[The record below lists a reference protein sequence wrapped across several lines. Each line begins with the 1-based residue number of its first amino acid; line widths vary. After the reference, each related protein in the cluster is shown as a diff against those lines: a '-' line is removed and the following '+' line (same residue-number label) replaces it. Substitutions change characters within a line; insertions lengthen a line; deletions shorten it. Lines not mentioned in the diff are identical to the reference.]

1 MPSAT
6 SVRDKLVGL
15 RDTIRRYDY
24 AYFVLDDPEVP
35 DAEYDR
41 VLRELRALES
51 EHPSLVTV
59 DSPTQRVG
67 GSPASGFA
75 EVRHEIPM
83 LSLDNAFNEQEVMDF
98 GRRLKERLAKADVSI
113 SEIDFAAEPKLDGAA
128 VSLLYEDG
136 ILVRGATRGD
146 GHRGE
151 DVTHNIRT
159 IPAVPLHLRGSAI
172 PARLEVRGEVFMPKQ
187 GFLEYNR
194 KALERGEKPFV
205 NPRNAAAG
213 SLRQLD
219 PKLAAERPLDAF
231 FYGVG
236 LIEGGELPP
245 RHSEVLGRLQGWGLR
260 ICPEWKVV
268 GGILGCLAYY
278 ENIQQKR
285 DKLPYEIDGVVY
297 KVDDRHWQELVGFV
311 SRAPRWAIAHKF
323 PAQEELTVI
332 NAVEFQVGRT
342 GALTPVARLKPVF
355 VGGVTVSNA
364 TLHNMD
370 EIKRK
375 DIRIGDAVIVRR
387 AGDVIPE
394 VVKVI
399 VERRPKDAKRVKLP
413 KRCPECRSDVVR
425 AESEAVARCVGGL
438 YCPAQRKEALRHFA
452 SRSAMDIEGLG
463 EKLIDQLVDNKLVE
477 TPADLYRLSA
487 EDLQGLDRMGQK
499 SAEKLLAALRKSK
512 STTLAKFLLAL
523 GIRDVGEATA
533 QALSKHF
540 GSLEDLMEATEEDL
554 LEVPDVGPVIAAH
567 VRAFF
572 QEDHNRKV
580 IDDLRN
586 LELAWKAPR
595 RARTVA
601 SSPVSG
607 KTIVLTGSLRSM
619 SREKA
624 KARLLELGAKV
635 TSGVSKSTD
644 IVVAGENPGS
654 KLTRATALGIKV
666 LAEDEL
672 LLLVARDS

>member
-586 LELAWKAPR
+586 LELAWKTPR

>member
-6 SVRDKLVGL
+6 SVRDKLVEL

-41 VLRELRALES
+41 VLRELRALEA

-83 LSLDNAFNEQEVMDF
+83 LSLDNAFNEQEVLDF

-136 ILVRGATRGD
+136 ILARGATRGD

-236 LIEGGELPP
+236 LIEGGELPR
-245 RHSEVLGRLQGWGLR
+245 RHSEVLGWLQGWGLR

-268 GGILGCLAYY
+268 GGILDCLAYY

-342 GALTPVARLKPVF
+342 GALTPVARLEPVF

-375 DIRIGDAVIVRR
+375 DVRIGDTVIVRR

-399 VERRPKDAKRVKLP
+399 VERRPKHTKRVKLP
-413 KRCPECRSDVVR
+413 KRCPECGSDVVR
-425 AESEAVARCVGGL
+425 VESEAVARCVGGL

-487 EDLQGLDRMGQK
+487 DDLQGLDRMGQK

-512 STTLAKFLLAL
+512 PTTLAKFLLAL

-533 QALSKHF
+533 QALSEHF
-540 GSLEDLMEATEEDL
+540 GSLEDLMEAAEEDL

-580 IDDLRN
+580 IEDLRN

-601 SSPVSG
+601 SSSVSG

-619 SREKA
+619 SREEA

-644 IVVAGENPGS
+644 IVIAGENPGS

-666 LAEDEL
+666 LTEDEL
-672 LLLVARDS
+672 FHLVARDS